1 MWAVTQLAEHN
12 FKNCPSYVELGD
24 GEKCMVPGCRR
35 QKAVL
40 DTSATLFGETNDDLE
55 DVVIPGKTGGRQG
68 TI

>member
-1 MWAVTQLAEHN
+1 MPCVDHEFQ
-12 FKNCPSYVELGD
+12 NCPAYIELGD
-24 GEKCMVPGCRR
+24 GEKCLVPGCRR

-40 DTSATLFGETNDDLE
+40 DTPSALFDGAIDDLE